1 MKGALVGIFKTHSFL
16 RSTSSIKFRGHVI
29 FSIISL
35 RILGILDGSR
45 QHEDIG
51 GQYKLKTGKVFQDL
65 NLNLTKMM
73 E

>member
-1 MKGALVGIFKTHSFL
+1 MKEALVGIFKTHSFI
-16 RSTSSIKFRGHVI
+16 RSTSFIKFRGHAI

-51 GQYKLKTGKVFQDL
+51 GQYKLKTGKIFDL
-65 NLNLTKMM
+65 NLNLTMMM